1 LLLDRLPLDRLPLD
15 RAGPRWTAL
24 DRLRNKSLPSKR
36 RRAFVVGLRE
46 MMQTPA
52 QAQNLTPQS
61 LPAGKLATYNRQLFV
76 AIDGLARQANHLGM
90 QQT

>member
-1 LLLDRLPLDRLPLD
+1 
-15 RAGPRWTAL
+15 
-24 DRLRNKSLPSKR
+24 
-36 RRAFVVGLRE
+36 